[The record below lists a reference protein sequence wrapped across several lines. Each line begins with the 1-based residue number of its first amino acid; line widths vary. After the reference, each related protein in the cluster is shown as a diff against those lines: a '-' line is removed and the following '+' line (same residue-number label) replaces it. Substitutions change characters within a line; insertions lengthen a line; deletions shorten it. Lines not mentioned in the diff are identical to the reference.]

1 MYIYCCYLMDKYNYS
16 NYVTYNYKKSRD
28 FNNYIHD
35 K

>member
-1 MYIYCCYLMDKYNYS
+1 MYIYIYCSYLMDKY
-16 NYVTYNYKKSRD
+16 NYVTYNYKKLRD